1 MLLSKSCEY
10 AIRTALHIAA
20 AGSASYIAVR
30 EISSALNIP
39 YHFLAKT
46 VQPLT
51 HAGLFAS
58 MRGPR
63 GGIALARP
71 ADQIRLKEI
80 VHAVDGPAVFN
91 ECILGLPGCGDRKP
105 CPLHE
110 QWAPARESV
119 NRMFAEA
126 TLIDTAERI
135 QAGDFRLAF
144 APLPA

>member
-20 AGSASYIAVR
+20 AEPASYIAVR

-39 YHFLAKT
+39 YPFLAKT

-51 HAGLFAS
+51 HAGIFES
-58 MRGPR
+58 MRGPH

-71 ADQIRLKEI
+71 SHEIRLKEI
-80 VHAVDGPAVFN
+80 VVAVDGPAVFS
-91 ECILGLPGCGDRKP
+91 ECVLGLPGCGERKP

-110 QWAPARESV
+110 QWAPARDRV
-119 NRMFAEA
+119 NRMFDDA
-126 TLIDTAERI
+126 TLADTAARI
-135 QAGDFRLAF
+135 QNGDFRLAF
-144 APLPA
+144 SALPA